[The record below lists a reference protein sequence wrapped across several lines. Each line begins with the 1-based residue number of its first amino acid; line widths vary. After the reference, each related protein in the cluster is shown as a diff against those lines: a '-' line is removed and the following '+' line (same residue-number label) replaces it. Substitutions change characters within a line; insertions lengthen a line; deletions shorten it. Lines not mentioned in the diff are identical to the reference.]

1 MAALVKIGTRQ
12 KCAKCF
18 DPTHKKQ
25 QLEEHLPKDLQKA
38 YSEGVKMAKSIL
50 KKYIYK
56 EVLCKQEN

>member
-25 QLEEHLPKDLQKA
+25 QLEEQLPKDLQKA

-50 KKYIYK
+50 N
-56 EVLCKQEN
+56 E